1 MPRPYNQPSIFK
13 EANCGKGANN
23 LNKRALGVATPKYNF
38 IKIFNEIM
46 CNICLL
52 CYTADIHVYQG
63 RTQDLSVGGIMR
75 SAWRRSPSAGSRSGS
90 SPWWGV
96 RARPPGAEDFSI
108 VGP

>member
-63 RTQDLSVGGIMR
+63 RTQDLSVGEIMR
-75 SAWRRSPSAGSRSGS
+75 SAWRRSPSAGSRGGAPGGVSGR
-90 SPWWGV
+90 G
-96 RARPPGAEDFSI
+96 PPGAEDFSI